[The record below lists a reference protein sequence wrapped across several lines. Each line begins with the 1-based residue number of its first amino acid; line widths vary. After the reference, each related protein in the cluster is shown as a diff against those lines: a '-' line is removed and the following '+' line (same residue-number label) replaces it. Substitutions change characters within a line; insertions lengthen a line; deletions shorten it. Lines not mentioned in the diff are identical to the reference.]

1 MMMVYSERKSGFLLY
16 SINALLLLG
25 AGVVGVALGTPGSP
39 LSWLGRAAQYLGNVY
54 LVVAS
59 VQALGEARSRGT
71 TIERALADFFRKSET
86 HYKALVEMAADS
98 IIAIDR
104 KGKIILMNPTAENTF
119 GYGREEAAGQ
129 SLAELIV
136 PEQSRDSF
144 NACLSGESR
153 KDVEME
159 LKRKDGS
166 IFPAEL
172 SFSPEMK
179 SGGGS
184 ERTIIIRD
192 VTERKKSRGSSYS
205 ARPSSRPRIPSRSC
219 GFTVTGPCSSRIPL
233 QSRSCKNGGPRA

>member
-1 MMMVYSERKSGFLLY
+1 MLELIPPFFIAGEGPTVIRQVVLAISVTFFTLSAILMMMVYSERKSGFLLY

-39 LSWLGRAAQYLGNVY
+39 LSWLGRAAQYMGNVY

-59 VQALGEARSRGT
+59 MQALAEARSRGT
-71 TIERALADFFRKSET
+71 TVERALADFFRKSET

-129 SLAELIV
+129 SLAEQIV

-144 NACLSGESR
+144 HAMSVR
-153 KDVEME
+153 
-159 LKRKDGS
+159 
-166 IFPAEL
+166 
-172 SFSPEMK
+172 
-179 SGGGS
+179 
-184 ERTIIIRD
+184 
-192 VTERKKSRGSSYS
+192 
-205 ARPSSRPRIPSRSC
+205 
-219 GFTVTGPCSSRIPL
+219 
-233 QSRSCKNGGPRA
+233 